1 MTNHIAGTATGG
13 GTFWGLGKLLTGA
26 RDFDELLS
34 LAEQG
39 DHRKVDMLVKDI
51 YGADYTALGL
61 PADLIASSFG
71 NIIKVGLLTKIL
83 SITSFISVGPESGKT
98 VYRSGH
104 CQKLVVHYQVLTNH
118 MFPWQY

>member
-1 MTNHIAGTATGG
+1 MFLFPTCQ
-13 GTFWGLGKLLTGA
+13 
-26 RDFDELLS
+26 DFDELLS

-71 NIIKVGLLTKIL
+71 NIIKVQL
-83 SITSFISVGPESGKT
+83 
-98 VYRSGH
+98 
-104 CQKLVVHYQVLTNH
+104 
-118 MFPWQY
+118 